1 MEQRQDARSLGER
14 QDSRSLGELFGDLTR
29 SLSTLIRQEIELAR
43 TEMTARATRVSRDAG
58 LIGVGGAMLYAALLG
73 LLATAALVL
82 IEMGLEPWLAV
93 LIVTLVVAVF
103 GGLLVASGRE
113 GLKKADLVPRRTL
126 ETVQD
131 DAEWAKERF
140 R

>member
-14 QDSRSLGELFGDLTR
+14 DSRSLGELFGDLTR

-58 LIGVGGAMLYAALLG
+58 LIGVGSAMLYAALLG

-82 IEMGLEPWLAV
+82 IEMGLEPWLAA

>member
-1 MEQRQDARSLGER
+1 MEQRQDARLEQR
-14 QDSRSLGELFGDLTR
+14 QDGRSLGELFGDLTR

-43 TEMTARATRVSRDAG
+43 TEMTARATRVSRDAAF
-58 LIGVGGAMLYAALLG
+58 IGIGSAMLYAALLG

-82 IEMGLEPWLAV
+82 IEMGIEPWLAA
-93 LIVTLVVAVF
+93 LIVTVVVAVL